1 MIETSMKSIG
11 YSLASL
17 DLVAVLNAIDTKTPE
32 ETLLMLEILK
42 CMELKSDY
50 RKATDYSVNQTDT
63 NYDEKNS

>member
-63 NYDEKNS
+63 NYDEQNS

>member
-17 DLVAVLNAIDTKTPE
+17 DLVAVMDAIDTKTPE

-63 NYDEKNS
+63 NYDEQNS